1 MHSLS
6 IFGTS
11 SDAGKST
18 LCMALTRILHDKGYR
33 VAPFKAQNVSN
44 NARIADDGGE
54 IAQAQYFAA
63 EAIALPT
70 RCEMNPI
77 LLKSGSAG
85 KASLIINGKSGEEQ
99 SVGDYFAGIDQR
111 KPVVRA
117 AFETLQ
123 KEFEIVVA
131 EGAGSPVELNLMNED
146 LSNLYIAL
154 QFKTKIILVADI
166 ERGGVF
172 ASVWGVY
179 NLLPDEL
186 KANVIGVIVNKFRG
200 DMEFFKEGVTIIEER
215 FGLKVLG
222 VVPYL
227 PLNIGFEDI
236 QSLENY
242 RHESS
247 ADALTVAVVKF
258 PHLSNFTDF
267 EPLINDPH
275 LHLHFITS
283 PNQAKNADLLIL
295 PGTRRTVDDLQWL
308 EQQGF
313 LPLIKAWE
321 KPLFGL
327 CGGYEMLFER
337 LVDDAGIEQQGTFEG
352 LGLIAG
358 EIVFEKEK
366 VRRRHT
372 AELFGFAVSG
382 YEIHHGKSAQHPLG
396 YRKGQLYGTFLHG
409 IFDNDDWRNAFFTA
423 IRPGYRPFDFT
434 RFRQERITTFTDQV
448 RNSLDIDH
456 LIASLQEN

>member
-6 IFGTS
+6 IFGTG

-18 LCMALTRILHDKGYR
+18 LCMALTRILHEEGYR

-63 EAIALPT
+63 EAIALET
-70 RCEMNPI
+70 CCEMNPI
-77 LLKSGSAG
+77 LLKSGSNG
-85 KASLIINGKSGEEQ
+85 RASLIINGKSSEEQ
-99 SVGDYFAGIDQR
+99 SVGDYFADIGRR
-111 KPVVRA
+111 KPAVKA
-117 AFETLQ
+117 AFERLR
-123 KEFEIVVA
+123 KEFDIIVA

-146 LSNLYIAL
+146 LSNLYIA
-154 QFKTKIILVADI
+154 QTFGTRIILVADI

-172 ASVWGVY
+172 ASIWGVY
-179 NLLPDEL
+179 NLLPDDL
-186 KANVIGVIVNKFRG
+186 KERVIGVIVNKFHG
-200 DMEFFKEGVTIIEER
+200 DMQFFEEGVTIIEER

-227 PLNIGFEDI
+227 PLNLGFEDI
-236 QSLENY
+236 QSLESY
-242 RHESS
+242 RHESR
-247 ADALTVAVVKF
+247 ADALNIAVVKF

-267 EPLINDPH
+267 EPLINDPSV
-275 LHLHFITS
+275 HLHFITN
-283 PNQAKNADLLIL
+283 PNQARNADLLIL

-313 LPLIKAWE
+313 APLLKQWE

-327 CGGYEMLFER
+327 CGGYEMLFEQ
-337 LVDDAGIEQQGTFEG
+337 LVDNEGIERQGIFEG
-352 LGLIAG
+352 LGLIEG

-366 VRRRHT
+366 IQRQCSIG
-372 AELFGFAVSG
+372 LFGFEISG
-382 YEIHHGKSAQHPLG
+382 YEIHHGKSVEHPVG
-396 YRKGQLYGTFLHG
+396 YHKENLYGTFLHG
-409 IFDNDDWRNAFFTA
+409 IFDNDSWRNSFFTA
-423 IRPGYRPFDFT
+423 IRPDHRPFDFK
-434 RFRQERITTFTDQV
+434 RFKQERIQEFATHV
-448 RNSLDIDH
+448 RNCLDIPC

>member
-18 LCMALTRILHDKGYR
+18 LCMALTRILHDEGYR

-63 EAIALPT
+63 EAIGLPT
-70 RCEMNPI
+70 RHEMNPI
-77 LLKSGSAG
+77 LLKSGSRG
-85 KASLIINGKSGEEQ
+85 RASLIVNGRSSEEQ
-99 SVGDYFAGIDQR
+99 SVGDYFASIERR

-117 AFETLQ
+117 AFERLQ
-123 KEFEIVVA
+123 KEFEIIVA

-146 LSNLYIAL
+146 LSNLYIA
-154 QFKTKIILVADI
+154 QTFGTKIILVADI

-172 ASVWGVY
+172 ASIWGVY

-186 KANVIGVIVNKFRG
+186 KSNVIGVIVNKFRG
-200 DMEFFKEGVTIIEER
+200 DMQFFEEGVAIIEER

-227 PLNIGFEDI
+227 PLNLGFEDI

-242 RHESS
+242 RHESG
-247 ADALTVAVVKF
+247 ADALNIAVVKF

-267 EPLINDPH
+267 EPLINDPSV
-275 LHLHFITS
+275 HLHFITN
-283 PNQAKNADLLIL
+283 PNQARNADLLIL
-295 PGTRRTVDDLQWL
+295 PGTRRTVDDFHWLQ
-308 EQQGF
+308 QQGF
-313 LPLIKAWE
+313 VPLIKAWE

-337 LVDDAGIEQQGTFEG
+337 LIDSGGIERQGTFEG
-352 LGLIAG
+352 LGRIEG
-358 EIVFEKEK
+358 DIVFEKEK
-366 VRRRHT
+366 TQRQCST
-372 AELFGFAVSG
+372 ELFGFAVSG
-382 YEIHHGKSAQHPLG
+382 YEIHHGKSSEHPVG
-396 YRKGQLYGTFLHG
+396 YQKENLYGTFLHG
-409 IFDNDDWRNAFFTA
+409 IFDNDNWRNAFFSA
-423 IRPGYRPFDFT
+423 IRPDYRAFDFK
-434 RFRQERITTFTDQV
+434 RFKQERIQAFTAEI
-448 RNSLDIDH
+448 RNNLDIPH
-456 LIASLQEN
+456 LVTALSPL